1 MGTLAG
7 LPGPPLILMY
17 ALLNVP
23 KVRACR
29 FRWCQLSAHMMA
41 ASGRVLSHCW
51 LMPTLGAAC
60 FA

>member
-23 KVRACR
+23 KVRACGYR
-29 FRWCQLSAHMMA
+29 CFQQKAQIMVA
-41 ASGRVLSHCW
+41 AGQDPSH
-51 LMPTLGAAC
+51 
-60 FA
+60 F